1 MTNKNIKNKVLDY
14 IKNHNAT
21 SFVEIERV
29 FEEHNFDYKGDGAY
43 TSGAHQNVIFWTG
56 WNEQAFNVVAELKK
70 DGYIEIEPCPLLIYL
85 TDGKCLNLPVMQKVS
100 DAKHD
105 CWLPITF
112 SVSKVS

>member
-70 DGYIEIEPCPLLIYL
+70 MVILKSSLVHYL
-85 TDGKCLNLPVMQKVS
+85 S
-100 DAKHD
+100 
-105 CWLPITF
+105 I
-112 SVSKVS
+112 

>member
-1 MTNKNIKNKVLDY
+1 MTSENIKNKVLDY
-14 IKNHNAT
+14 IKQHEGT

-29 FEEHNFDYKGDGAY
+29 FEEHHFDYKGEGAY
-43 TSGAHQNVIFWTG
+43 TSGQNQNVIFWTG
-56 WNEQAFNVVAELKK
+56 WNEQAFNIVAELKRE
-70 DGYIEIEPCPLLIYL
+70 GHIELEACPLFIYL
-85 TDGKCLNLPVMQKVS
+85 TDGKCLSLPVMQKAS